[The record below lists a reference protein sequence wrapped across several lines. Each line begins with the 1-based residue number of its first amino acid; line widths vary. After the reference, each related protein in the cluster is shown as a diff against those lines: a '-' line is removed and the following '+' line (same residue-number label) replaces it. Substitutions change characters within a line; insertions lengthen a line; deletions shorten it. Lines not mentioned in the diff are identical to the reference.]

1 LADQSELR
9 QINRRRVL
17 MAALRLGRA
26 SRSELARDVGLSAP
40 TAGKIVDA
48 LLGEHVLSDA
58 PHRAPISS
66 IGEGTTQRVGRSA
79 RLVGRPR
86 QLVGLSTIGS
96 RHLAVQWGTVHTR
109 LAPLQVCPN
118 PTDTWS
124 VEFRTPVSAG
134 AWQDAVGR
142 ACGRVLSGRP
152 DVVMVSVPGIV
163 DEQTGRLLFSPN
175 MRRADGQ
182 NIASLVRRVL
192 PRAKVHVVQE
202 IHCLALGVL
211 GTEPAAS
218 DFLLVD
224 FGHGVGSA
232 AVVGGKIYRGN
243 LPMMGEIGHTPV
255 VGHSRPCGCGGV
267 GCLET
272 LVSRQALAE
281 SVLGRSLRKGRVASC
296 WAEVVET
303 IEAQGVTT
311 RLGEALDAAGAG
323 IAGAINALGIDRVI
337 LTGSVAELPVV
348 VRDHISSAIRRSALW
363 ARFGSVDVQ
372 TMPRRRLAGL
382 SYAMIDRVVAPQI

>member
-1 LADQSELR
+1 
-9 QINRRRVL
+9 

-58 PHRAPISS
+58 PHRAPASS

-79 RLVGRPR
+79 RLVGRPS
-86 QLVGLSTIGS
+86 QLVGLSTTGS

-109 LAPLQVCPN
+109 LAPLQVCPS

-124 VEFRTPVSAG
+124 VEFRTPVSAR

-142 ACGRVLSGRP
+142 ACRRVLSGRP

-163 DEQTGRLLFSPN
+163 DEQTGRLLLSPN

-218 DFLLVD
+218 DCLLVD

-243 LPMMGEIGHTPV
+243 LPMRGEI
-255 VGHSRPCGCGGV
+255 
-267 GCLET
+267 
-272 LVSRQALAE
+272 
-281 SVLGRSLRKGRVASC
+281 
-296 WAEVVET
+296 
-303 IEAQGVTT
+303 
-311 RLGEALDAAGAG
+311 
-323 IAGAINALGIDRVI
+323 
-337 LTGSVAELPVV
+337 
-348 VRDHISSAIRRSALW
+348 
-363 ARFGSVDVQ
+363 
-372 TMPRRRLAGL
+372 
-382 SYAMIDRVVAPQI
+382 